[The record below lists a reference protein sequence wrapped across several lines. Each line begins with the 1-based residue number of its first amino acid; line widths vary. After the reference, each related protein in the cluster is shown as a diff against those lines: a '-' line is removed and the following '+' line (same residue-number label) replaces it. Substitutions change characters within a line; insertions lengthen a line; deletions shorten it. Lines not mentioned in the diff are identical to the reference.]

1 LYTSFFLPS
10 FYLIAHYTDSIRT
23 MAEASNMR
31 EEQPVASTETSEPSA
46 ATTPS
51 ATSEDKK
58 ESSSPAVDESKAPEI
73 GEALLERLARQVE
86 YYFSS
91 ANLSKDTY
99 VSTLRSLNDGYVPVS
114 IIANFGK
121 VKSLVQYDAFNAVRT
136 AATEFSELLEVV
148 EIDTQTGKR
157 VKADESNSS
166 DVPLI
171 EVVGPISGE
180 PIPLSVIPAAPVT
193 PPVAKSTVPA
203 VQNTIIMREVPEG
216 IEESHIRQLF
226 NFENC
231 PTVESLHLDVANCW

>member
-1 LYTSFFLPS
+1 
-10 FYLIAHYTDSIRT
+10 
-23 MAEASNMR
+23 MAEATKMR
-31 EEQPVASTETSEPSA
+31 EEQPVASTQTPEPSA

-51 ATSEDKK
+51 ATSEDNK
-58 ESSSPAVDESKAPEI
+58 EFPSPAVDELKIPEI

-136 AATEFSELLEVV
+136 SATEFSQLLEVV

-157 VKADESNSS
+157 VKSDESNSS

-171 EVVGPISGE
+171 EAVGPISGE
-180 PIPLSVIPAAPVT
+180 PIPLSVIPASPVILSVVTSIAPI
-193 PPVAKSTVPA
+193 
-203 VQNTIIMREVPEG
+203 QNTIIIREVPEG
-216 IEESHIRQLF
+216 TEESHIRQLF
-226 NFENC
+226 AFASC
-231 PTVESLHLDVANCW
+231 PAVESMHLDVADCW